1 MRWQLV
7 GSGLFMVALVT
18 SALLA
23 PPAFSRRHRVHRIA
37 PRLALSLAVDEQ
49 EWSLRPSQTV
59 VAAGKVSFQA
69 YDRGQDPHNMTII
82 GAHGQIAQVSMQPG
96 GSGTVAVTLAPGTY
110 RLVCTL
116 FAGTPQSHEA
126 LGMRA
131 LLTVR

>member
-1 MRWQLV
+1 M
-7 GSGLFMVALVT
+7 T

-37 PRLALSLAVDEQ
+37 PSLRASLAVDEQ
-49 EWSLRPSQTV
+49 EWSVRPSQTV
-59 VAAGKVSFQA
+59 VAAGKVTLHA
-69 YDRGQDPHNMTII
+69 YDRGQDPHNMTIV
-82 GAHGQIAQVSMQPG
+82 GPHGQIAEIAMQPG
-96 GSGTVAVTLAPGTY
+96 GSGSVAVTLAPGTY

-126 LGMRA
+126 LGMHA